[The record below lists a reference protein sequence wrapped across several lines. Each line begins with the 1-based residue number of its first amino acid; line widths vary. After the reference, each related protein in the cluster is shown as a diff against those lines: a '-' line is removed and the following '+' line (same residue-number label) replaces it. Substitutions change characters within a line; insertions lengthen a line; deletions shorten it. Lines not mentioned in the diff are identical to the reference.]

1 MAKSILIV
9 EDHELIQRIFL
20 YALAQLGC
28 TVMTAVGGEEG
39 LEMARRDQPDVI
51 ILDVPVSD
59 LSALDTASVLSQF
72 TDAVDAP
79 IIAVTTS
86 DGSPESPRIDD
97 FGSGALMQKPL
108 DMEAFVETV
117 RAYLDLEDFEDY
129 GTPPVI
135 H

>member
-28 TVMTAVGGEEG
+28 RVMTADNGEEG
-39 LEMARRDQPDVI
+39 LEMARRDRPDVI
-51 ILDVPVSD
+51 IIDVPISD
-59 LSALDTASVLSQF
+59 LSTVDTATILSEF
-72 TDAVDAP
+72 TQAADAP

-86 DGSPESPRIDD
+86 DGSPDSPRIND
-97 FGSGALMQKPL
+97 FGSGALIKKPL

-117 RAYLDLEDFEDY
+117 RAYLDLESWD
-129 GTPPVI
+129 GTPPII